1 MRKPN
6 KRVAVLI
13 SGGMDS
19 VTMYYLLQR
28 KGYETLPIYID
39 YGQRVMVSEMRTLT
53 ALGITPTVFEC
64 KMEDVYINR
73 FRGLKPLRNLMFVV
87 KTAAWA
93 YLNRTPYLAVGCTK
107 GDGALIPDMDG
118 EFFAKVSDVLTVG
131 LAKKM
136 TILTPLANKT
146 KTEIMLLA
154 NKIGLDIRRTWSCF
168 LPGKEQC
175 GKCKSCK
182 RMLNAIEEAQQ
193 IKRKVKEYA

>member
-1 MRKPN
+1 MKKPN
-6 KRVAVLI
+6 RRVAVLI

-39 YGQRVMVSEMRTLT
+39 YGQKVMVSEMRTLA
-53 ALGITPTVFEC
+53 ALNITPTVFEC
-64 KMEDVYINR
+64 KMEDVYANR

-107 GDGALIPDMDG
+107 GDGDLIPDMDG
-118 EFFAKVSDVLTVG
+118 EFFAKVSEVLTAG
-131 LAKKM
+131 LTKKM

-146 KTEIMLLA
+146 KTEIVLLA
-154 NKIGLDIRRTWSCF
+154 NKMGLDIRQTWSCF
-168 LPGKEQC
+168 RSGEEQC
-175 GKCKSCK
+175 GKCKSCI
-182 RMLNAIEEAQQ
+182 RMLNALAEAKCM
-193 IKRKVKEYA
+193 IKD